1 MIMIIIMMK
10 TMMRVIMISNSMKF
24 IAATIT
30 KGVFILKRKSLVAK
44 YVVYAPKKRII
55 KGC

>member
-1 MIMIIIMMK
+1 MIIIMMK

-44 YVVYAPKKRII
+44 YVVYAPKKCII